1 MQFARVP
8 TDASRATEQRLR
20 VAVDSSP
27 GGLLMTDA
35 RGVIVLVNRE
45 IERLFGYPREELL
58 GKSVET
64 LVPERFRHGHG
75 GYRAGFTADPR
86 VRSMGAGR
94 ELFGLRKDGSEVPVE
109 IGLTPV
115 VTDEG
120 MFVLA
125 AVVDIT
131 ARKRAEDERRRL
143 EEDLRQAQKLEAVG
157 TLAGGIAHDFNNIL
171 FGIVGYAELIGR
183 AKSPAEAQADLD
195 ELLKAA
201 ARGKELVERIMVFS
215 RRQPTERRPLEIGA
229 TVAEAAKLLRATL
242 PPSIEVRVT
251 VHPDAPRV
259 LGDATSIHQVLM
271 NLGTN
276 AAHAM
281 PRGGLLDILVE
292 PRYVRDSVVR
302 SHPGLHEGPYAVLVV
317 RDTGTGMD
325 AAVRSRAFEPFFT
338 TKPKGSG
345 TGLGLSMVH
354 TILEGHQGVIDLAS
368 EPGSGTA
375 VTCFFP
381 AMAPSADEE
390 RREAEEAP
398 RGNGERVLLVDDE
411 PALARMNQRR
421 LEALG
426 YVVAADSDAE
436 RALETFRS
444 RPGDFDV
451 VVTDY
456 LMPRMAGVDL
466 ARAVHNLR
474 PDVPIV
480 LLTGYMEELP
490 EETIRA
496 AGIRRLVNKPAT
508 MLELAGAL
516 RAVVA
521 GARAAR
527 A

>member
-1 MQFARVP
+1 VFGVTP
-8 TDASRATEQRLR
+8 EASRATEQRLR

-27 GGLLMTDA
+27 SGLLMTDA
-35 RGVIVLVNRE
+35 RGGIVLVNRE

-58 GKSVET
+58 GKSVDT
-64 LVPERFRHGHG
+64 LVPERFRQGHG
-75 GYRAGFTADPR
+75 GFRGTFLADPK
-86 VRSMGAGR
+86 VRAMGAGR
-94 ELFGLRKDGSEVPVE
+94 DLYGLRKDGTEVPVE

-125 AVVDIT
+125 SIVDISP
-131 ARKRAEDERRRL
+131 RKKAEDERHRL

-183 AKSPAEAQADLD
+183 AGSPADARADLD

-201 ARGKELVERIMVFS
+201 TRGKELVERIMVFS
-215 RRQPTERRPLEIGA
+215 RRQPAERHPLEIGA
-229 TVAEAAKLLRATL
+229 TIAEAAKLLRATL
-242 PPSIEVRVT
+242 PASIEVRVT
-251 VHPDAPRV
+251 VHPEAPWV
-259 LGDATSIHQVLM
+259 LGDATSIHQILM

-276 AAHAM
+276 SAHAM
-281 PRGGLLDILVE
+281 PHGGLLDILVE

-302 SHPGLHEGPYAVLVV
+302 RHPGLHEGPYVVLVV
-317 RDTGTGMD
+317 RDTGGGMD
-325 AAVRSRAFEPFFT
+325 AGVRSRAFEPFFT

-354 TILEGHQGVIDLAS
+354 TIVEAHEGVIDLAS
-368 EPGSGTA
+368 EPGRGTS

-381 AMAPSADEE
+381 VLPASAAEE
-390 RREAEEAP
+390 QREAGVAP
-398 RGNGERVLLVDDE
+398 RGHGERVLLVDDE
-411 PALARMNQRR
+411 PTLARMNKRR

-426 YVVAADSDAE
+426 YVVVAETDPE

-444 RPGDFDV
+444 RPAEHDV
-451 VVTDY
+451 VITDY
-456 LMPRMAGVDL
+456 LMPRLAGLDL
-466 ARAVHNLR
+466 AREVHNLR

-480 LLTGYMEELP
+480 LLTGFMEELP
-490 EETIRA
+490 DETIKA

-508 MLELAGAL
+508 MLELGQAVHAVTKGAQ
-516 RAVVA
+516 
-521 GARAAR
+521 AAHS
-527 A
+527 

>member
-1 MQFARVP
+1 MTSEP
-8 TDASRATEQRLR
+8 SHATEQRLR
-20 VAVDSSP
+20 VAIDSSP
-27 GGLLMTDA
+27 SGLLMTDA
-35 RGVIVLVNRE
+35 RGAIVLVNRE
-45 IERLFGYPREELL
+45 VERLFGYPREELL
-58 GKSVET
+58 GRSVET
-64 LVPERFRHGHG
+64 LVPERFRQGH
-75 GYRAGFTADPR
+75 AGFRGAFVGDPK

-94 ELFGLRKDGSEVPVE
+94 DLYALRKDGAEVPVE

-125 AVVDIT
+125 SIVDIT
-131 ARKRAEDERRRL
+131 ARRRAEGERRRL
-143 EEDLRQAQKLEAVG
+143 EEELRQAQKLEAVG

-171 FGIVGYAELIGR
+171 FGIVGYAELIGK
-183 AKSPAEAQADLD
+183 ATTSDDVKADLD
-195 ELLKAA
+195 ELLKAVQ
-201 ARGKELVERIMVFS
+201 RGKELVERITVFS
-215 RRQPTERRPLEIGA
+215 GRQRAEHHPLEIGTA
-229 TVAEAAKLLRATL
+229 VAEAAKLLRAML
-242 PPSIEVRVT
+242 PASIEVRVT
-251 VHPDAPRV
+251 IRPDAPRV

-302 SHPGLHEGPYAVLVV
+302 SHPGLHEGPYAALVV

-325 AAVRSRAFEPFFT
+325 AGVKSRAFEPFFT

-354 TILEGHQGVIDLAS
+354 TIMEAHEGVIDLAT
-368 EPGSGTA
+368 EPGNGTS

-381 AMAPSADEE
+381 AVPASAAEE
-390 RREAEEAP
+390 QREAGEAP
-398 RGNGERVLLVDDE
+398 RGRGERILLVDDE
-411 PALARMNQRR
+411 PTLARMNKRR

-426 YVVAADSDAE
+426 YVVTAE
-436 RALETFRS
+436 TDPELALETFRS
-444 RPGDFDV
+444 RGADFDV

-456 LMPRMAGVDL
+456 LMPRLPGLDL
-466 ARAVHNLR
+466 AREVHNQR
-474 PDVPIV
+474 PDVPIL

-490 EETIRA
+490 DETIRA

-508 MLELAGAL
+508 IVELGE
-516 RAVVA
+516 AVHAVTTE
-521 GARAAR
+521 ARAAR
-527 A
+527 N